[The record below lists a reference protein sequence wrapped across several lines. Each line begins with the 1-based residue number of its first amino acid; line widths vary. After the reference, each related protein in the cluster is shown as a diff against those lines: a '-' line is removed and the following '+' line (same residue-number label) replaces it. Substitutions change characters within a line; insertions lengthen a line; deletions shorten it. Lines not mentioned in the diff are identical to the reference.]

1 MSYKEPGV
9 YLWQKNN
16 PKYISGSTPSLIP
29 VIMGSGATKF
39 KKSAIITRGN
49 TDSENLPSTTV
60 VEILSIGDLSGA
72 SDYIKTTD
80 FTVENNIISWVE
92 AGKSPSEGSSYYVEY
107 VAGPESDQYIPR
119 LVFSLQELRDAYGS
133 EFKYEDDT
141 LNPIFLGASLAF
153 ESGTKMLY
161 VLQVKGGTPS
171 DYIDSL
177 TDNVQFIEDAYR
189 IIPMDLNVEINS
201 ALISHVRDMSQ
212 PEERKERKTMFGA
225 VHDSLSFAEIKTN
238 VGGYAKNFK
247 EERLNVIYPDVAT
260 KRLSDGKVYD
270 LNAPYICAAIA
281 GLEGAQPVERS
292 LTRSVIA
299 NFIELKGVNM
309 LRKQKNLLAEDGVMI
324 LEQTGGAGTSISIRH
339 GLTTDMST
347 VQTRENSII
356 AIKDYCSKYIRQG
369 LEPYI
374 GVENIT
380 PDLVVRMRAS
390 IETLLSNLKDN
401 NKIIRGE
408 IIEIFQD
415 QDNPDT
421 IIVEVIIFPP
431 YPCNYVK
438 ITLFVD

>member
-16 PKYISGSTPSLIP
+16 PKYITGSTPSLIP

-49 TDSENLPSTTV
+49 TASENLPSTTV
-60 VEILSIGDLSGA
+60 SEVLSIGNLKGS
-72 SDYIKTTD
+72 SDYVATTD
-80 FTVENNIISWVE
+80 YTIENNVISWVVD
-92 AGKSPSEGSSYYVEY
+92 GSSPPEGSSYYVEY
-107 VAGPESDQYIPR
+107 AAGPETDQYDPKLI
-119 LVFSLQELRDAYGS
+119 FSLQELRDIYGDV
-133 EFKYEDDT
+133 FKYEDDT
-141 LNPIFLGASLAF
+141 INPVFLGASLAF

-161 VLQVKGGTPS
+161 VIQVDGSTAAK
-171 DYIDSL
+171 YVDSL
-177 TDNVQFIEDAYR
+177 TANVQFIEDAYR

-201 ALISHVRDMSQ
+201 AMISHVKDMSL

-225 VHDSLSFAEIKTN
+225 VHSSSNFTEVRTS
-238 VGGYAKNFK
+238 VGGYAKNFA

-270 LNAPYICAAIA
+270 LGAPYICAAIA
-281 GLEGAQPVERS
+281 GLEGSQPVERS
-292 LTRSVIA
+292 LTRSVLT
-299 NFIELKGVNM
+299 NFIELKGVSM

-324 LEQTGGAGTSISIRH
+324 LEQPGGPGTSISIRH

-356 AIKDYCSKYIRQG
+356 AIKDYCSKYIRKG

-390 IETLLSNLKDN
+390 VETLLSNLKDS

-408 IIEIFQD
+408 IVEIFQD
-415 QDNPDT
+415 PDNPDT
-421 IIVEVIIFPP
+421 IIMEVIIFPP

-438 ITLFVD
+438 ITLFLD